1 MVNTKINTEIQHL
14 NSDYL
19 KYYSKL
25 DFLEVGELFPTRENE
40 YKVFGLGFLN
50 QKKGIGIA

>member
-25 DFLEVGELFPTRENE
+25 DVKEVGKLFLTREND
-40 YKVFGLGFLN
+40 Y
-50 QKKGIGIA
+50 

>member
-1 MVNTKINTEIQHL
+1 MVNTKSNTEIQHL

-25 DFLEVGELFPTRENE
+25 DFEEVGELFPTREND
-40 YKVFGLGFLN
+40 Y
-50 QKKGIGIA
+50 

>member
-1 MVNTKINTEIQHL
+1 MTDKNELNCPDNNGKYRSNTEIQHL

-25 DFLEVGELFPTRENE
+25 DFKEVGKLFPTREND
-40 YKVFGLGFLN
+40 Y
-50 QKKGIGIA
+50 